1 MKNGN
6 NDNDEMERIKNE
18 NNTLKNNLAASS
30 FKLAQLFNAAYDYG
44 DAKLLDHLQA
54 AIGLIE

>member
-1 MKNGN
+1 MPADSDDDQKTRLKNQ
-6 NDNDEMERIKNE
+6 
-18 NNTLKNNLAASS
+18 NNTLKNDLAASS

-44 DAKLLDHLQA
+44 DSKLLDHLQA

>member
-1 MKNGN
+1 
-6 NDNDEMERIKNE
+6 MERLKNE
-18 NNTLKNNLAASS
+18 NNALKNNLAASS